1 MLRVWRNPLTS
12 NGGKTTFKELPPLDD
27 GMVERAAQTI
37 LLLPL
42 NWRSTEEEPVYSVST
57 ESVTKL
63 LSQNKVA
70 SQTLSPITPGTRL
83 RDERAMDWVGPTLF
97 VSGAMLSQ
105 NPMAVN
111 FALNIM
117 ANYATDLFKGLR
129 SDPNV
134 KLSVVQTE
142 QKGKKSREVHYEGPA
157 SGLPALAKVLTA
169 FERTD

>member
-1 MLRVWRNPLTS
+1 MPLTS
-12 NGGKTTFKELPPLDD
+12 DNGKTTFRELPPLEES
-27 GMVERAAQTI
+27 MVERAAQTI

-42 NWRSTEEEPVYSVST
+42 NWQSTEEEPVYSVST

-63 LSQNKVA
+63 FSQNQIA
-70 SQTLSPITPGTRL
+70 SQTLSPVTHKTRL

-117 ANYATDLFKGLR
+117 ANHATDLFKGLR
-129 SDPNV
+129 GDPNV
-134 KLSVVQTE
+134 KLTLVQTE
-142 QKGKKSREVHYEGPA
+142 QRGQKSREVHYEGPA